1 MSRDPFAKDAA
12 IWQRLEAGDVLVHHP
27 YEDFRASVVRFFAEA
42 ADDPLVSSIRVT
54 LYRVGEASPIVDA
67 LLRARAAGKEVVLFV
82 ELKARFDETRNI
94 AWVQRLEDAG
104 ATVVY
109 GVVGLKNH
117 AKVGVVLRRDGDA
130 LRRYVHIGTGN
141 YNAATGRLYT
151 DLGLFSADGELGA
164 EVHAFFNELTGSS
177 QPPTGAYRRIAVAPN
192 HLLPWLLQAIENEI
206 AHAQAG
212 REARIR
218 AKINGLADT
227 EVIRALYRAS
237 EAGVEIDLVVRGLC
251 TLRPGLPGHSS
262 RIRVVSVLG
271 RFLEHARIY
280 HFANGGEHRYAIG
293 SADWRPRN
301 LRRRVEVVVPLE
313 SPEIRARVGA
323 ILDVE
328 LADPTAWELRH
339 DGSYERRAS
348 STDGLGSQNHFANAA
363 VDLPQKALP
372 VSQGSA
378 GGT

>member
-1 MSRDPFAKDAA
+1 MCWCITPTTIS
-12 IWQRLEAGDVLVHHP
+12 
-27 YEDFRASVVRFFAEA
+27 RASVVRFFAEA
-42 ADDPLVSSIRVT
+42 ADDPFVSSIRVT

-141 YNAATGRLYT
+141 YNAATARLYT
-151 DLGLFSADGELGA
+151 DLGLFSADRELGA
-164 EVHAFFNELTGSS
+164 DVQEFFNELTGSS
-177 QPPTGAYRRIAVAPN
+177 HPPAGAYRQIAVAPN
-192 HLLPWLLQAIENEI
+192 HLLPWLLECDR
-206 AHAQAG
+206 G
-212 REARIR
+212 RRSRTRERAARPRIR

-237 EAGVEIDLVVRGLC
+237 EAGVEIELVVRGLC

-280 HFANGGEHRYAIG
+280 HFANGGGRPLLHR
-293 SADWRPRN
+293 
-301 LRRRVEVVVPLE
+301 LRRLAPAEPAAPGGGRRTACA
-313 SPEIRARVGA
+313 SPETPCPSCAA
-323 ILDVE
+323 ILDWSWPIRRRGSFGMM
-328 LADPTAWELRH
+328 AGMSGGRHPPT
-339 DGSYERRAS
+339 RRAARITSLTLQSTGLRKHFRS
-348 STDGLGSQNHFANAA
+348 SQEVTWS
-363 VDLPQKALP
+363 
-372 VSQGSA
+372 
-378 GGT
+378 T